1 MDTLYTSGDLLQTL
15 TPRPRVVQKPPSSS
29 NASFNSFHPSP
40 TLEAS
45 ALPTQ
50 KISTSTPIS
59 RPNHLIASSILHW
72 TLQPFI
78 ACHDCVQRIVN
89 TSCNTLGRSIARARW
104 YSTLKSTRTR
114 SGRVV
119 ALPANTT
126 ITLPTYEPVSL
137 GRESMQAT
145 MLQMLGDG
153 PPPNFQK
160 AMNTPPTERQRW

>member
-59 RPNHLIASSILHW
+59 RPKHPIASSIPHC

-78 ACHDCVQRIVN
+78 TCHDCVQRIVN

-104 YSTLKSTRTR
+104 YSALKSTRTR
-114 SGRVV
+114 SGRVF

-126 ITLPTYEPVSL
+126 TTLPYLHTNRFRSDVRVCKRRYCKCSEMDL
-137 GRESMQAT
+137 
-145 MLQMLGDG
+145 LQMSRRL
-153 PPPNFQK
+153 
-160 AMNTPPTERQRW
+160 